1 MNKKLEM
8 KCHSVPT
15 LSGPESL
22 SIEGDAG
29 IEDKGGSGQRCGQ
42 VQHDFAKVI
51 QHPLNRF
58 DLV

>member
-1 MNKKLEM
+1 V
-8 KCHSVPT
+8 SFRPDFVGAGIT
-15 LSGPESL
+15 F
-22 SIEGDAG
+22 IEGDAG
-29 IEDKGGSGQRCGQ
+29 IEDKGGSRQRCGQ